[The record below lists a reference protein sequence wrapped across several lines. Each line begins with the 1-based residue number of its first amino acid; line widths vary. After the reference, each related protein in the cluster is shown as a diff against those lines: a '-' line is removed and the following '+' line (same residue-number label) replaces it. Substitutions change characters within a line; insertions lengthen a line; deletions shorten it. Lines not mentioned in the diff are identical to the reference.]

1 MLENTNSKEE
11 HIAEKLQKLG
21 QGCLFKLKWYGKR
34 IEERITAE
42 SEDVSKEI
50 ECADAFKR

>member
-42 SEDVSKEI
+42 SEDFSKEN